1 MQANIRILNAANI
14 AEKIWQLQDAV
25 IGHVESYHIEAS
37 EKTSGGTLQT
47 LVPSFIVHKIYCKIF
62 PEDCAIIWQMTG
74 NTSLRWDKVEQS
86 VSDSTKPRKWRHF
99 RFVREEWP
107 LTAMTA
113 SFACSF
119 ELASSYFA
127 EATNS
132 LSKRGPFLQPWK
144 TGNLRTPALNL
155 KKIEDKRETPRL

>member
-1 MQANIRILNAANI
+1 MQRKYDSCKTPSSAMLNPI
-14 AEKIWQLQDAV
+14 TSRLQKKPAV
-25 IGHVESYHIEAS
+25 ALYKLYSIHLSYTKYTA
-37 EKTSGGTLQT
+37 K
-47 LVPSFIVHKIYCKIF
+47 YF

-74 NTSLRWDKVEQS
+74 NTSLHWDKVEQS

-107 LTAMTA
+107 WTAMTA

-144 TGNLRTPALNL
+144 TENLRTPALNL

>member
-1 MQANIRILNAANI
+1 MQRKYDSCKTPSSAMLNPI
-14 AEKIWQLQDAV
+14 TSRLQKKPAV
-25 IGHVESYHIEAS
+25 ALYKPYSVHLSYTKYTA
-37 EKTSGGTLQT
+37 K
-47 LVPSFIVHKIYCKIF
+47 YF